1 MSTLAEYLNVKL
13 DSKKKNSYFTFTVR
27 TVNLKSNDIL
37 IKYLDSFPLFSINYL
52 DYKDWLKALEIYKK
66 EFVKGRSNDI
76 IKQINIFKD
85 RMRDKRTIFT

>member
-13 DSKKKNSYFTFTVR
+13 YSQKINSYTIFTVR

-37 IKYLDSFPLFSINYL
+37 IKYLDSFPLFSKKYL

-66 EFVKGRSNDI
+66 EFVKGRSDDI
-76 IKQINIFKD
+76 IKRINIIKD